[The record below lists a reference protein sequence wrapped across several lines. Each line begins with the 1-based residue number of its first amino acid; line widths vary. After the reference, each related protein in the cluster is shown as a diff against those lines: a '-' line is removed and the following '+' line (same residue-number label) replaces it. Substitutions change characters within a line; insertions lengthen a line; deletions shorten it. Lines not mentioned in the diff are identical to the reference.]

1 MKWVAY
7 VAVVFSLSVTSPAFA
22 QKVMLEAR
30 GGVQGISFSGQPPE
44 ESLVPYDGEVL
55 VRIVFDTSVAFST
68 VGVNTIRSSNNVV
81 TADVVVFDGQ
91 GNEITSYP
99 PPTPVLMPQQSE
111 TIAYDTGGSGDEFD
125 VTWTLNAV
133 DAANVGY
140 EQVNFYLTPIG
151 CENIFVP
158 ETEWPMIYEISPP
171 GVPYYLS
178 LRFSSGT
185 DYEQVNI
192 IVNELHYSD
201 VADDDDADGV
211 ANEQDLCPDSLL
223 ADYVMFD
230 SGSSGVPNYLDD
242 EGCSIMDHYA
252 NCEASTS
259 SSGTRWFSYSGPS
272 QCEIQVGYQLYRDGL
287 IDYTEL
293 RLLRNAL

>member
-1 MKWVAY
+1 MKWFAY
-7 VAVVFSLSVTSPAFA
+7 LAVVFSLSVTSPAYA

-30 GGVQGISFSGQPPE
+30 GHVQGITFSGQPPE

-55 VRIVFDTSVAFST
+55 VRMVFDTSVAFAT
-68 VGVNTIRSSNNVV
+68 IEENTIFSQNNVV
-81 TADVVVFDGQ
+81 TADVVVFDAQ
-91 GNEITSYP
+91 GNEITNYP
-99 PPTPVLMPQQSE
+99 VPTPVLIPQQSE
-111 TIAYDTGGSGDEFD
+111 MLAYDIGGSGDEFFAF
-125 VTWTLNAV
+125 WALNAV

-140 EQVNFYLTPIG
+140 EQVLFELRPIG
-151 CENIFVP
+151 CENIFMS
-158 ETEWPMIYEISPP
+158 ETEWPMLYEISPP
-171 GVPYYLS
+171 GVPYYLT
-178 LRFSSGT
+178 LRFSNGT
-185 DYEQVNI
+185 DYELVSI
-192 IVNELHYSD
+192 IVDELQYSE
-201 VADDDDADGV
+201 VANDDDMDGI
-211 ANEQDLCPDSLL
+211 ANEGDLCPDSLL
-223 ADYVMFD
+223 ADYVMFE